1 MIFDKH
7 AYCHVTCFKGGQTY
21 KLEFKAHGKFAYCLL
36 LIAHCL
42 LPIAHCA
49 LPFVLSVF
57 CTQRR
62 KGKLRK
68 AAKKTST
75 NNLPL
80 ACCLMLIADCRLP
93 IARCRL
99 PIANCLLLNIHCL
112 LLIALCP
119 KRILHAK
126 TQRKTTQSRKEDI
139 YK

>member
-7 AYCHVTCFKGGQTY
+7 AYCHITGLKVDRLINRNLK
-21 KLEFKAHGKFAYCLL
+21 HMVNLL
-36 LIAHCL
+36 VVFGP
-42 LPIAHCA
+42 LPIAYCS

-57 CTQRR
+57 CMQRR

-68 AAKKTST
+68 AAKKIST

-80 ACCLMLIADCRLP
+80 AHCLLP
-93 IARCRL
+93 IA
-99 PIANCLLLNIHCL
+99 H
-112 LLIALCP
+112 CP